1 MRPETLQKPHPPF
14 VIGGGGE
21 QRTLRVVAQYAD
33 IWNFEVPYRK
43 CIPVPHSND
52 SPIKMPSSIGIAQ
65 PSVAILPRLCA
76 RCKSWPILRRL
87 EGTRQMLDGFVAAG
101 VTHIVLMLRP
111 PYPAE
116 IVQRLAEEIARPL
129 VEAQAS

>member
-1 MRPETLQKPHPPF
+1 M
-14 VIGGGGE
+14 IGGGGE

-33 IWNFEVPYRK
+33 IWNFEVPLQEMYTGAPLERFIHK
-43 CIPVPHSND
+43 NAVLDQHCAA
-52 SPIKMPSSIGIAQ
+52 IGRNPAEIVR
-65 PSVAILPRLCA
+65 SVQILADPE
-76 RCKSWPILRRL
+76 RL

-129 VEAQAS
+129 VKAQAS